1 MGITDPALTQL
12 IGMLTKAALRQ
23 LARMVKRPLGAFFAI
38 FMLVVFS
45 AGAIPNV
52 MLAISGQTATG
63 GMIDQMGTALP
74 LMMYAGLVMLILGD
88 GGDSLLE
95 LRPPEL
101 QFVLAG
107 PFSDA
112 QILSYRLLTLA
123 LGWIPISFLFTLFL
137 LPQLGS
143 LVGGVVGIT
152 CGGAF
157 LTLLSLM
164 YTLSKPNLPGALVQ
178 TIRVGMLLVFLAV
191 AAETAL
197 TVVRS
202 GDSPSPLALA
212 KLAAGGWVASITCAI
227 FQPFTQALQ
236 SGYGI
241 RLSVCTCLSLS
252 MVVLAI
258 VGCYRVQTGFAEM
271 AVAGVTRRQAKL
283 DRIKSGNLY
292 SAKNRKATSRWTLPS
307 FKWLCGV
314 GPVAWLQILSALRRT
329 GRMLPGLLGLSLLA
343 TCMSAAVLSAYP
355 GVLSEGKRQFAVP
368 IALGISAYVCLLVSL
383 TIQTGFN
390 ASERLLTW
398 YRTLPLRPISIA
410 IGMAAGTSVVLI
422 TIQTAVFLPAL
433 MLTSRPLVESFAVYF
448 AVGCFLVSYATQMNL
463 VSVTFQLRPMPQGTP
478 DVFQGARAMLYM
490 MALSVAMLPAILFAL
505 GGAGIAG
512 AIIGFSITNC
522 AIAAGLMLLA
532 IQPAFWWLTG
542 DRFIS
547 RDSVD

>member
-12 IGMLTKAALRQ
+12 TRMLTKAALRQ
-23 LARMVKRPLGAFFAI
+23 LLRLVKRPIGAFFAI

-52 MLAISGQTATG
+52 VLAISGQAATG
-63 GMIDQMGTALP
+63 GMIEQMGAALP

-88 GGDSLLE
+88 GSDSLLE

-112 QILSYRLLTLA
+112 QILSYRLLTLS

-137 LPQLGS
+137 LPQFGS

-152 CGGAF
+152 FGGAF

-164 YTLSKPNLPGALVQ
+164 FTLSKPSLSRVMVQ
-178 TIRVGMLLVFLAV
+178 TIRLGLLLVVLGI
-191 AAETAL
+191 AAETVV
-197 TVVRS
+197 TVFRS
-202 GDSPSPLALA
+202 GDSPSLLALA
-212 KLAAGGWVASITCAI
+212 KLAAGGWVASISCAI

-236 SGYGI
+236 CGYGI
-241 RLSVCTCLSLS
+241 RLAVWACLSLS
-252 MVVLAI
+252 MVVLAT
-258 VGCYRVQTGFAEM
+258 VGCYRVQTGFAEL
-271 AVAGVTRRQAKL
+271 AVAGVIRRQAKL

-292 SAKNRKATSRWTLPS
+292 GSKNRKATSLWTLPS
-307 FKWLCGV
+307 FKWLGGV

-329 GRMLPGLLGLSLLA
+329 GRMLPGLFGLSLLA
-343 TCMSAAVLSAYP
+343 TCSLAAILSAYP
-355 GVLSEGKRQFAVP
+355 GILSGSKRQFAVL
-368 IALGISAYVCLLVSL
+368 IALGIAAYVCLLVSL

-398 YRTLPLRPISIA
+398 YRTLPLRPSSIA
-410 IGMAAGTSVVLI
+410 AGMAAGTSVVLI
-422 TIQTAVFLPAL
+422 AIQTAAFLPAL
-433 MLTSRPLVESFAVYF
+433 VVTSRPLVESFAIYF
-448 AVGCFLVSYATQMNL
+448 AVGCFFVSYSTQMNL

-490 MALSVAMLPAILFAL
+490 MALSVAMLPAILFAA
-505 GGAGIAG
+505 GAAGIAG
-512 AIIGFSITNC
+512 AIIGFSITTC

-547 RDSVD
+547 RDAVD